1 MNENFKGKMI
11 PDEISGQYDVEK
23 KSNLRKF
30 YDSSKIL
37 IFFFLGIILIIIL
50 TFTIT
55 TYLQNKKKT
64 SIANE
69 YISANVYLQNGN
81 TADALSTLNK
91 IIYADDSTYSSMSLF
106 LIVNEKIEKDN
117 KKILALFDHVLE
129 NNEFDD
135 EIENL
140 IILKKAIFETNFNDE
155 QLILNTLKP
164 LINKET
170 IWKAHALMLAG
181 DYYLSQ
187 GENLKAKE
195 FFLKILSIDNLNAK
209 IEEQANYQLQLIK
222 ND

>member
-1 MNENFKGKMI
+1 
-11 PDEISGQYDVEK
+11 
-23 KSNLRKF
+23 
-30 YDSSKIL
+30 
-37 IFFFLGIILIIIL
+37 
-50 TFTIT
+50 
-55 TYLQNKKKT
+55 
-64 SIANE
+64 
-69 YISANVYLQNGN
+69 
-81 TADALSTLNK
+81 
-91 IIYADDSTYSSMSLF
+91 MSLF

-195 FFLKILSIDNLNAK
+195 FFLKILSIDNLNVE
-209 IEEQANYQLQLIK
+209 IEELANYQLQLIK